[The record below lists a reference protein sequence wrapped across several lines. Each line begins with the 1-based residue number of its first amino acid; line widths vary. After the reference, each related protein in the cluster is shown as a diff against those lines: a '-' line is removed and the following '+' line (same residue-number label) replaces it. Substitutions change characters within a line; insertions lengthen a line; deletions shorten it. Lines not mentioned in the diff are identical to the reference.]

1 MLVPSITFQIND
13 LSLNPYLGICWW
25 ENPDSPLCPGISLSH
40 SSARQM
46 TLSLVPI
53 ITQCLSDSRIIV
65 LQKTAPG
72 QVDQ

>member
-1 MLVPSITFQIND
+1 
-13 LSLNPYLGICWW
+13 
-25 ENPDSPLCPGISLSH
+25 
-40 SSARQM
+40 M